1 MYLRCIPHGLYSY
14 FVCAMTF
21 DFPLNTAVS
30 PSFGLLSAKKQD
42 VQDVLLI
49 VHIIIGAMMLLSFA
63 LCARDLIHIEV
74 SETVG

>member
-21 DFPLNTAVS
+21 DFPLNTAFF
-30 PSFGLLSAKKQD
+30 PHFQYAKKQD

-49 VHIIIGAMMLLSFA
+49 VHIIIGATMLLSFA
-63 LCARDLIHIEV
+63 LCARDLVHIEV

>member
-1 MYLRCIPHGLYSY
+1 MCLRCISHGLYSY
-14 FVCAMTF
+14 FVCAMTYNF
-21 DFPLNTAVS
+21 SAKHSLF
-30 PSFGLLSAKKQD
+30 PSFFQYAKKQD

-63 LCARDLIHIEV
+63 LCARDLVHIEV

>member
-1 MYLRCIPHGLYSY
+1 MYLRCISHGLYSY
-14 FVCAMTF
+14 YVCAMTF
-21 DFPLNTAVS
+21 DFPLITAFS
-30 PSFGLLSAKKQD
+30 PHFQYAKKQD

-63 LCARDLIHIEV
+63 LCARDLVHIEV

>member
-21 DFPLNTAVS
+21 DFPLNTAFF
-30 PSFGLLSAKKQD
+30 PHFQYAKKQD

-63 LCARDLIHIEV
+63 LCARDLVHIEV

>member
-1 MYLRCIPHGLYSY
+1 MYLRCISDGLYSY
-14 FVCAMTF
+14 FVCAMKF
-21 DFPLNTAVS
+21 DFPQSTAFF
-30 PSFGLLSAKKQD
+30 PHFQYAKKQD

-63 LCARDLIHIEV
+63 LCARDLVHIEI